1 MKLQY
6 RFATAAVH
14 MAKLQHRDSVGVEEE
29 GEEGSPNAIWPQGE
43 NSVESRHLS
52 DTHNE
57 RKEVRSL

>member
-6 RFATAAVH
+6 RFA

-29 GEEGSPNAIWPQGE
+29 GEEEGSPNAIWPQGE

>member
-6 RFATAAVH
+6 RFA
-14 MAKLQHRDSVGVEEE
+14 LQHRDSVGVEEK

>member
-6 RFATAAVH
+6 RFA
-14 MAKLQHRDSVGVEEE
+14 LQHRDSVGVEEE
-29 GEEGSPNAIWPQGE
+29 GEEEGSPNAIWPQGE